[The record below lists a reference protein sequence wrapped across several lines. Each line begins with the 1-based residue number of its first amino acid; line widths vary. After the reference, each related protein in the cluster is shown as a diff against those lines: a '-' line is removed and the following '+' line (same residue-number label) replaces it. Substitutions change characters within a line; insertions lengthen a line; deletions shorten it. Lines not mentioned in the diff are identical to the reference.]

1 MMSGICRMS
10 FHITN
15 YGSFGGS
22 IPRDID
28 GFAHTTQA
36 GWMRANIDEG
46 GMRNTRPVRL
56 AHCKELATRTRDA
69 VKAADRRLAAWRSR
83 N

>member
-1 MMSGICRMS
+1 MS

-15 YGSFGGS
+15 YGSFGS
-22 IPRDID
+22 NIPCDID

-36 GWMRANIDEG
+36 GWMGANIDEG
-46 GMRNTRPVRL
+46 GVRGSRKDRLGRCRAL
-56 AHCKELATRTRDA
+56 AARTKEA
-69 VKAADRRLAAWRSR
+69 VKTADRGLAAWRSR